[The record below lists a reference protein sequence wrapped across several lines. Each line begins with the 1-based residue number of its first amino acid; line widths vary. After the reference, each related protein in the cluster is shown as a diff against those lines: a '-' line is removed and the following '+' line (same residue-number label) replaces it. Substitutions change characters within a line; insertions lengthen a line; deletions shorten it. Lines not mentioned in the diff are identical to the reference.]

1 MKHLLLT
8 TIAAVVLV
16 AQVSLADTPKVDVSN
31 VRKVF
36 DDGHHNAFTDLTVF
50 KGVFYLSFRSCPDGH
65 GVSPNASVIILASN
79 DSREW
84 KQVHKFSV
92 PKRDTR
98 DPHFLVFKDRLFVY
112 TGTWYSGDGPAKSN
126 VDLEL
131 NLHLGYTVWSL
142 SLIHI

>member
-50 KGVFYLSFRSCPDGH
+50 KRCVLP
-65 GVSPNASVIILASN
+65 
-79 DSREW
+79 
-84 KQVHKFSV
+84 
-92 PKRDTR
+92 
-98 DPHFLVFKDRLFVY
+98 LVQ
-112 TGTWYSGDGPAKSN
+112 
-126 VDLEL
+126 EL
-131 NLHLGYTVWSL
+131 P
-142 SLIHI
+142 